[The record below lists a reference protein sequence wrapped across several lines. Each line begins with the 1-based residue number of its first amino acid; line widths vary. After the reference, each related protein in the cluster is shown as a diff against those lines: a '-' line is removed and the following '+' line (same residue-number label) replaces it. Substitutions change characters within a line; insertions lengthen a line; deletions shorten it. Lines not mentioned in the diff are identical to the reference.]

1 MNRGI
6 NITEMLIRKQMCY
19 QQSKEKIKLKS
30 IIRSEKENYQ
40 YRISNS
46 LQGTESWRLNKKWI
60 IIRQYKR
67 RSILILLEDYL
78 KILTLAAEYRIP
90 RSEDIDTCMKPKKRR
105 TAVHKKLKNLISVL
119 KLNKNK
125 YEVNKVRF
133 QSYNMIWNIKWD
145 TNIQTEIK
153 LQY

>member
-6 NITEMLIRKQMCY
+6 SITEMLIRKQMCY

-60 IIRQYKR
+60 IIRQYQR

-90 RSEDIDTCMKPKKRR
+90 RSEEIETCMKPKKRR
-105 TAVHKKLKNLISVL
+105 TAVHKKLKNQISVL
-119 KLNKNK
+119 KLNKIK

-133 QSYNMIWNIKWD
+133 RSYKMIWNIKWD
-145 TNIQTEIK
+145 TNI
-153 LQY
+153 

>member
-1 MNRGI
+1 MKWISVRMRRRI
-6 NITEMLIRKQMCY
+6 SITEMLLEKQMCY

-30 IIRSEKENYQ
+30 IICSEKMNYQ

-90 RSEDIDTCMKPKKRR
+90 QSKDIDTCMKPKKRR
-105 TAVHKKLKNLISVL
+105 TAVHKKLKNQISVL

-125 YEVNKVRF
+125 CAMNKVRF
-133 QSYNMIWNIKWD
+133 QSYNMIWIKWD
-145 TNIQTEIK
+145 TNI
-153 LQY
+153 

>member
-6 NITEMLIRKQMCY
+6 SITEMLIRKQMCY

-105 TAVHKKLKNLISVL
+105 TAVHKKLKNQISVL

-125 YEVNKVRF
+125 CGMNKVRF

-145 TNIQTEIK
+145 TNI
-153 LQY
+153 

>member
-1 MNRGI
+1 MNRRI
-6 NITEMLIRKQMCY
+6 SITEMLIEKQMCY

-30 IIRSEKENYQ
+30 IICSEKMNYQ

-46 LQGTESWRLNKKWI
+46 LQGTESWRLNKKWV

-90 RSEDIDTCMKPKKRR
+90 RSEIETCMKPKKRR
-105 TAVHKKLKNLISVL
+105 TAAHKKLKNLISVL

-125 YEVNKVRF
+125 CGMNKVRF
-133 QSYNMIWNIKWD
+133 QSYNMMWDIKWD
-145 TNIQTEIK
+145 TNI
-153 LQY
+153 